1 MDDMRWDRALLNG
14 LFVWLVSLVIYMV
27 PAFAY
32 AFMLAAQLG
41 PGAQDYAALSQQI
54 SQQISDLYEG
64 NWFLLGGLLVIVAVL
79 IFWRARVVAR
89 GTWNTRWLN
98 GLIVGAIPAV
108 LSWLFVLCGG
118 FDVFDIVTS
127 VVYLGVGLLGGL
139 AARPS

>member
-14 LFVWLVSLVIYMV
+14 LFVWLVSLVIYMI

-32 AFMLAAQLG
+32 AFMLAARLG
-41 PGAQDYAALSQQI
+41 RGAQDYAALGQQIRQQI
-54 SQQISDLYEG
+54 SGLYEG

-98 GLIVGAIPAV
+98 GLIVGAVPAA
-108 LSWLFVLCGG
+108 LSWLLVLCGG
-118 FDVFDIVTS
+118 FDVMDIVTS
-127 VVYLGVGLLGGL
+127 VVYLGAGLLGGL